1 MSPTAEGS
9 EPHAVKALAHPL
21 RVRALAILTE
31 REASPSELAEE
42 LDEPLGNVSYHVRL
56 LHDLGLIEL
65 VRTTPRRGAIEHHY
79 RARPDRHLRVA
90 DLLLDDA
97 GWDELGEELRALDLR
112 AAAIEKRA
120 LARLGGSTRKGRA
133 ASLVVALSPGAPAPQ
148 PNR

>member
-1 MSPTAEGS
+1 MSPTADSS

-65 VRTTPRRGAIEHHY
+65 VGTTPRRGAIEHHY

-90 DLLLDDA
+90 DLTLDDA
-97 GWDELGEELRALDLR
+97 GWDELGEELRALDRR
-112 AAAIEKRA
+112 AAAIEKRS
-120 LARLGGSTRKGRA
+120 LERLGASSRKRRP
-133 ASLVVALSPGAPAPQ
+133 ASLVVALSPGTGPARPE
-148 PNR
+148 R